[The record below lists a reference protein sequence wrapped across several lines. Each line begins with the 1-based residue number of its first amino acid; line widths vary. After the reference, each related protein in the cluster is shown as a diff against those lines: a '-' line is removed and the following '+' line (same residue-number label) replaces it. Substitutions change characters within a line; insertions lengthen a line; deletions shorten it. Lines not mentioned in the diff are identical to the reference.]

1 MLFSIADQV
10 FIKYYNTIYI
20 ILLALIGASL
30 FYPVSV
36 KIYSLI
42 TGNNDGLGRER
53 FVESVVYA
61 FILIVL
67 FELLTAVSVTHQLN
81 SEDKKRLFNSGLI
94 DAEKYDF
101 INQDGYKATYSDI
114 NNGSVYHSNKNK
126 IEGDK
131 KTNKIV
137 SADVLTNIDM
147 EDKKKEQLIENNIIN
162 VKPIEIKLINID
174 D

>member
-10 FIKYYNTIYI
+10 FVKYYNTIYI
-20 ILLALIGASL
+20 ILLALIGATL
-30 FYPVSV
+30 FYPASV

-61 FILIVL
+61 FILFIL
-67 FELLTAVSVTHQLN
+67 IGLLTFISQTHQLN
-81 SEDKKRLFNSGLI
+81 SGDKERIFNSGFI
-94 DAEKYDF
+94 DAEKYDL

-114 NNGSVYHSNKNK
+114 NSGTFYHSNKNK
-126 IEGDK
+126 IDGEK